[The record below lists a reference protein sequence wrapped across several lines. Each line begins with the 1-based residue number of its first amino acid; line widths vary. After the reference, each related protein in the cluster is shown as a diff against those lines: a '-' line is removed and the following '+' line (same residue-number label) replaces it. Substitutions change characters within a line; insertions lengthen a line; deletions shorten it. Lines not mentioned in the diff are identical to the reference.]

1 MIGLWYIR
9 PNSSELFEEFTRILH
24 TCEEWLHKPKSI
36 KKTRLIC
43 TPSSSSHSRIT
54 EDTKTPGNCDESV
67 KPSSDDLVKALEKLK
82 QTNIY
87 IKGKKSIFKAIE
99 YLAWYGAFYI
109 KYTMYTI

>member
-1 MIGLWYIR
+1 MNGMCEELKLKITRLHDWFVIYS
-9 PNSSELFEEFTRILH
+9 PELFEEFERILH

-67 KPSSDDLVKALEKLK
+67 KPSSDDLVKALEKKPDKHLH
-82 QTNIY
+82 
-87 IKGKKSIFKAIE
+87 
-99 YLAWYGAFYI
+99 
-109 KYTMYTI
+109 